1 MTNKE
6 LINKLSEFPD
16 DSPVDFCV
24 FSNLTPRRC
33 DILDKHVM
41 IRQSPHTGLLYI
53 MLDLEPYWEREILE
67 SARLHQ
73 KPDVV

>member
-16 DSPVDFCV
+16 DSPINFCV

-33 DILDKHVM
+33 DILDNHIM

-53 MLDLEPYWEREILE
+53 MLDLDENWEHDILE
-67 SARLHQ
+67 SARLHPR
-73 KPDVV
+73 PDVV

>member
-1 MTNKE
+1 
-6 LINKLSEFPD
+6 
-16 DSPVDFCV
+16 
-24 FSNLTPRRC
+24 
-33 DILDKHVM
+33 M

-53 MLDLEPYWEREILE
+53 MLDLDEDWEKDILE